1 MQIWIYI
8 CSWVFKTTHC
18 VPFLGLKFS
27 CVCYSGNKSSLLSH
41 RVAKGF
47 FFLFSCFLL
56 YISHGFSH
64 ASSLCLCWSML
75 FHLQVDAYIFAQAF
89 MVLSDFSTLVI
100 SWFSLITTQNCPI
113 CYCWIWYTF
122 LYSPHSLLYQITI
135 FLFFYFW
142 LSAYIL
148 VYAMH
153 TVIKSYPWCFTWYN
167 HCLRGGKEY
176 SRTGCCRLL
185 AVVLWNLS

>member
-100 SWFSLITTQNCPI
+100 SWFSLITTQQLSD
-113 CYCWIWYTF
+113 W
-122 LYSPHSLLYQITI
+122 LLLYLVHLFIFSTQFIISNYNFFI
-135 FLFFYFW
+135 FL
-142 LSAYIL
+142 
-148 VYAMH
+148 V
-153 TVIKSYPWCFTWYN
+153 
-167 HCLRGGKEY
+167 
-176 SRTGCCRLL
+176 L
-185 AVVLWNLS
+185 A